1 MRAVPPCN
9 AFHRLVLPPVALAT
23 AWVAGWRATV
33 MRRGLIAVGLLA
45 AAGCSSGGSDLT
57 GAAGDGGG
65 TDAGAAVPPAGVV
78 ADGVRWFGRVD
89 TANATGPRFSWSG
102 TGFIAQLSGTGLS
115 VGLTLTPSNEPY
127 LFKAVVDGAP
137 QPVFTVG
144 AGTYSLATGLTAGTH
159 TVELYRQTEG
169 AEGDSTLTALTVEG
183 GALMDPPPG
192 PARLIEV
199 IGDSIS
205 CGYGDLGA
213 LSDADCYPTESDWD
227 AYGSV
232 AARALGAEVSTIA
245 VSGRGVLRNYAGDT
259 TGTMPLLYP
268 LTLANDGAPLWDFHI
283 EPNAVVINLGTND
296 ISNNKGD
303 PGQAFQDAYQ
313 ALIQTVRGKYPH
325 AYIVGIIGPLLSG
338 SDLQTI
344 EGYIQGAVSAVNAA
358 GDTRVEFFN
367 QIDPQPSSTEAC
379 QYHPNVAEQ
388 TTMGNQLAE
397 ELRAKLGW

>member
-1 MRAVPPCN
+1 MS
-9 AFHRLVLPPVALAT
+9 
-23 AWVAGWRATV
+23 RATV
-33 MRRGLIAVGLLA
+33 VRRGFIALGVLV
-45 AAGCSSGGSDLT
+45 AAGCSSGGSDMT
-57 GAAGDGGG
+57 GAGGTAGDAGG
-65 TDAGAAVPPAGVV
+65 TDAGGAIPPAGVV

-89 TANATGPRFSWSG
+89 TANAAGPRFSWSG

-137 QPVFTVG
+137 QPVFTAAAG
-144 AGTYSLATGLTAGTH
+144 AGTYTLATGLAAGTH

-199 IGDSIS
+199 IGDSIT
-205 CGYGDLGA
+205 CGYGDLGM

-245 VSGRGVLRNYAGDT
+245 VSGRGVVRNYAGDT

-283 EPNAVVINLGTND
+283 EPDAVAINLGTND

-303 PGQAFQDAYQ
+303 PGQAFQDTYQ
-313 ALIQTVRGKYPH
+313 ALLQTVRGKYPH
-325 AYIVGIIGPLLSG
+325 AYIVCIIGPLLSG

-344 EGYIQGAVSAVNAA
+344 EGYIQGAVAAVNAA

-379 QYHPNVAEQ
+379 QYHPDAAEQ
-388 TTMGNQLAE
+388 TTMGNQLAA